1 MVETMKTVKDVYKTS
16 RLLYIVEATLEYFV
30 SIAVGTVYLAKI
42 TSYIGIPDSITGIL
56 SSFVSLGCGFQ
67 LIAIFLANKR
77 PVKRWV
83 TLLHTVSQSLF
94 ALIYLIPVFNI
105 SLKLKTAI
113 FIASLLI
120 AHIIHNIVN
129 SPKINWYMS
138 LVDNNKRGT
147 FTANKEIVSLL
158 GGMAFSYGLGA
169 LIDKFESSGDMRT
182 AFIICGIG
190 VFTLML
196 IHSLTLI
203 FSKEKNLTKSEEKE
217 SIFISIKELCKNKEL
232 FKVILVSVLWNI
244 GNYATTSFMAT
255 YVIKELGFSLTLV
268 SVISMIGSFTRALF
282 SKPMGKFA
290 DKYSFSKMLIVCFSI
305 AAICFGINIFT
316 IPSNGKL
323 FYFIYYILH
332 CVAMSG
338 INSATINLIY
348 DYVEPGQRVQALALK
363 QTFAGF
369 AGFLIVVIMSPV
381 VTLIQSDGNK
391 FFGVPV
397 YAQQVMS
404 AFSFIMMILLLL
416 YMVLIVNRIK
426 NKGYRD
432 A

>member
-16 RLLYIVEATLEYFV
+16 RLLYIIEATLEYFV

-42 TSYIGIPDSITGIL
+42 TSYIGMPDSITGIL